1 MLGVWAGM
9 RSMRKW
15 RKILDNLFLCKF
27 RHSNI
32 NNVHRKTRVNTFMS
46 QRIGKS
52 KGRITPRTIRA
63 TSPLR
68 ANGRRGY
75 QRANG
80 QVQTAILMDGD
91 LYREIALLADSSDS
105 SVCQKIRE
113 MLEYALAKM
122 EDEGKIVR

>member
-1 MLGVWAGM
+1 MFGDIKDAEYEEVEEDG
-9 RSMRKW
+9 
-15 RKILDNLFLCKF
+15 
-27 RHSNI
+27 
-32 NNVHRKTRVNTFMS
+32 VNTFMS
-46 QRIGKS
+46 QVIGKS

-75 QRANG
+75 KRANG
-80 QVQTAILMDGD
+80 QVQTAILMDGA